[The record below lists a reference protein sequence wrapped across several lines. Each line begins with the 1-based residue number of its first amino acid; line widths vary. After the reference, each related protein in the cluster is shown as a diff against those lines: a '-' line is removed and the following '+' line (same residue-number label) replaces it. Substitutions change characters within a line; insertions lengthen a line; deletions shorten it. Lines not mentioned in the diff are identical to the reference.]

1 MAALP
6 SGAVPA
12 IQIRDVP
19 PDLYRRLRERAA
31 ADRVTLSAYVLR
43 LLERD
48 AGRPSAQEWFAALAD
63 REVLVREEAEAP
75 DRTERSARPAAKGR
89 SRRVSSILDHDQ
101 VVLVRNLQDWI
112 HIGHLAI

>member
-63 REVLVREEAEAP
+63 REPVRDADVAGALDGSRSDRDTRAARVLR
-75 DRTERSARPAAKGR
+75 
-89 SRRVSSILDHDQ
+89 H
-101 VVLVRNLQDWI
+101 
-112 HIGHLAI
+112 